1 VSTGRPSPA
10 TQAREALGVRLR
22 EIRKEA
28 DLTGRALAAEIGCHY
43 TKISRIEN
51 GSQAPS
57 EENIKAWC
65 RVCRAEDQ
73 ISDLIAS
80 ARSIESMYVELRRQ
94 TRAGMKRL
102 TLSTVPLYERTK
114 LFRIYEHN
122 IIPGL
127 FQTAKYSAA
136 MLSYFIDFLDAP
148 NDLDAAVEARIE
160 RQGIV
165 YSGNRRFV
173 VVLEEQAIRERVGD
187 LDTMA
192 GQLDR
197 LLGVISLPRVSLG
210 IIPAVAYRK
219 VFASVG
225 FWISDEA
232 MVGVETPT
240 ASLDVTQPREIRL
253 YAKMFEQLQ
262 QSAVYGADARALV
275 TRAMADLASDWDD
288 AAERDD

>member
-1 VSTGRPSPA
+1 MSTGRPSPA
-10 TQAREALGVRLR
+10 KQAREALGVRLR
-22 EIRKEA
+22 EIRKKA
-28 DLTGRALAAEIGCHY
+28 GLTGRALAAGIGCHY

-57 EENIKAWC
+57 EENIKGWC

-73 ISDLIAS
+73 LPDLIAT
-80 ARSIESMYVELRRQ
+80 ARSIESMYVEWQRQ

-102 TLSTVPLYERTK
+102 QLSSMPRYERTK

-127 FQTAKYSAA
+127 FQTAEYSAA
-136 MLSYFIDFLDAP
+136 ALSYFIDFLNAP
-148 NDLDAAVEARIE
+148 NDLDAAVEARME
-160 RQGIV
+160 RQRII
-165 YSGNRRFV
+165 YSGNRRFA
-173 VVLEEQAIRERVGD
+173 VVLEEQAIRQRVGD

-210 IIPAVAYRK
+210 IIPAAAPRR

-225 FWISDEA
+225 FWIFDDA
-232 MVGVETPT
+232 VVDVETPT
-240 ASLDVTQPREIRL
+240 ASLEITQPREIRL
-253 YAKMFEQLQ
+253 YTKMFEQLQ
-262 QSAVYGADARALV
+262 QSAVYGAEARALV
-275 TRAMADLASDWDD
+275 TSAMADLAGDWGD
-288 AAERDD
+288 ATR